1 MPNSGKLYVIATP
14 LGNRSDITMR
24 AIETLKSLR
33 HFMVEDTRE
42 FEKLLSLYEIDFSL
56 KSALSYAK
64 HNMKEATRRAV
75 AQLEEGHDVG
85 LICDRGTP
93 CISDP
98 GAMLVGK
105 ARDRGFSVIPIPGC
119 SSIATALSVCG
130 FDCDRFLCLGFLP
143 RGRRERSEIFALI
156 GISRYP
162 IVFFES
168 PRRIR
173 KTVAELA
180 NRFSGRLFFRGREM
194 TKVFEEFECRKLCE
208 LNVEQL
214 VEKGEYTLILERG
227 EGKKKNEG
235 WEREVELRVS
245 SDKEWSKGV
254 ASRYGVSAKTA
265 YDELQRAK
273 AKKW

>member
-14 LGNRSDITMR
+14 LGNRSDITLR
-24 AIETLKSLR
+24 ALETLKSLR

-42 FEKLLSLYEIDFSL
+42 FEKLLSLYEIGFSN
-56 KSALSYAK
+56 KNVLSCAK

-98 GAMLVGK
+98 GAMLVGE
-105 ARDRGFSVIPIPGC
+105 ARDRGFVVIPIPGC

-130 FDCDRFLCLGFLP
+130 FDGDRFLCLGFLP
-143 RGRRERSEIFALI
+143 RSRRQRSEIFELMEV
-156 GISRYP
+156 SEYP
-162 IVFFES
+162 ILFFES
-168 PRRIR
+168 PQRIR
-173 KTVAELA
+173 KTAAELS
-180 NRFSGRLFFRGREM
+180 NRFSERRFFRGREM
-194 TKVFEEFECRKLCE
+194 TKVFEEFECGKLRE
-208 LNVEQL
+208 LNVERL

-227 EGKKKNEG
+227 EGKKKGEG
-235 WEREVELRVS
+235 WEREVELRLS
-245 SDKEWSKGV
+245 SDKEWSKKV
-254 ASRYGVSAKTA
+254 ASHYGVSAKVV

-273 AKKW
+273 AKK